1 MSSGSSSAGRSS
13 ARAARGAAASTA
25 VAARITRSNSSSE
38 SEASWANGEEEW
50 SRRRRRWRCGRRLH
64 AIARSSSSLR
74 LGAAGVRDRRS
85 DVSISDLPPHVRR
98 AHPAASPSRA
108 PLALGGPLAKFGP
121 SHHPHNPPSPD
132 TPCCCWRCCRWSAHA
147 SSGGASWRLRD
158 RLLRHS
164 SRPLLRPRRSSGSLH
179 SLLIYLRSST
189 FSPLTQPCLPTCR

>member
-85 DVSISDLPPHVRR
+85 DVSMSDLPPR
-98 AHPAASPSRA
+98 ATCPPGGLSVASSPRGWATCQIRPISS
-108 PLALGGPLAKFGP
+108 PT
-121 SHHPHNPPSPD
+121 HNPPSPD

-147 SSGGASWRLRD
+147 SSGDASWRLRD